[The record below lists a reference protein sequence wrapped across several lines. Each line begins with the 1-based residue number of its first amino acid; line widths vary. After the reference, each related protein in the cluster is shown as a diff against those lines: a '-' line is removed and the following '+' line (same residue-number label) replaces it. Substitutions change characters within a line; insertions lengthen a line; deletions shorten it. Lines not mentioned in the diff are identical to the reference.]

1 MGGGGSLSLIS
12 MLVTLYSR
20 KAYLS
25 ANWVRTKSVCWQ
37 IGLVH
42 PTNSNNNVVAHWGGG
57 GGGGAQLSK
66 HLVLTLLFL
75 LVKVN

>member
-1 MGGGGSLSLIS
+1 MCVGGGSLSLIS

-42 PTNSNNNVVAHWGGG
+42 PTNSNNNVAAHWGGG
-57 GGGGAQLSK
+57 GAQLPK
-66 HLVLTLLFL
+66 HVVLILLFL